1 MVSQILNSG
10 SFGGVSANNAVS
22 SSLAQHQFS
31 RFSLA
36 FSDTASRFI
45 GDLRQFHLPLYS
57 SAELDDRMQATLASK
72 AFFCNPRLGARLSHP

>member
-1 MVSQILNSG
+1 MLSLSVLYSHKFLPVVLLGVCPLTSQFL
-10 SFGGVSANNAVS
+10 
-22 SSLAQHQFS
+22 SSLA
-31 RFSLA
+31 
-36 FSDTASRFI
+36 DTASRFI